1 MVQCIYEHQHTSTL
15 KVPIC
20 EQFRTFWLYT
30 PFSCYRIRV
39 PKAQWEFQGDFLA
52 RSKWQNDHSKLILIQ
67 INSLYLRPP
76 ASTSKECVLHHVD
89 IRDVAEAVLFAIWI
103 FQGLVEL
110 P

>member
-1 MVQCIYEHQHTSTL
+1 MSSSGHFGCTHRFLVIESGCPRL
-15 KVPIC
+15 NGN
-20 EQFRTFWLYT
+20 
-30 PFSCYRIRV
+30 
-39 PKAQWEFQGDFLA
+39 FQGDFLA

-76 ASTSKECVLHHVD
+76 ASTIKECVLHHVD